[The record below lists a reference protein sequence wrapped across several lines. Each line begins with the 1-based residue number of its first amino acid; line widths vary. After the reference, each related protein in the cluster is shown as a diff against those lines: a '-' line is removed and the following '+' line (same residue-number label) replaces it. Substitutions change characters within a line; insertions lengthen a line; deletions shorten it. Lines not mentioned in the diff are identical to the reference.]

1 MTDFLGYGKE
11 KRREGNLDILAGRVT
26 FRYVCSARHAIQD
39 LTYRNRS
46 DAFREMLESVN
57 KNGHTFEEC
66 KQVLRDSASVRSPP
80 CPSLT
85 ARRHQARFRLQGVLS
100 LLQVAGH
107 PADHRIE
114 VRIYARSCSCVL
126 DADSPCRAAHSG
138 MEPIIRALLTNLV
151 GEEASYID
159 IISNSVDVRADGS
172 WDIKYRHPSR

>member
-114 VRIYARSCSCVL
+114 VRIYTRECSRSRCRPAV
-126 DADSPCRAAHSG
+126 PCPHSG

-159 IISNSVDVRADGS
+159 IISNSVDVHADGS